1 MDFFCN
7 NADNKAWGFELV
19 TIGGI
24 GRAMSDN
31 ENQLTDFLAGLSEE
45 RRFALKDFF
54 LDKHFDDAR
63 AVELLQELYG
73 NTYQALS
80 SSQKLPDDV
89 AAKLFDKFGY
99 TKDSL
104 QQALSEME

>member
-1 MDFFCN
+1 
-7 NADNKAWGFELV
+7 
-19 TIGGI
+19 
-24 GRAMSDN
+24 MSDN
-31 ENQLTDFLAGLSEE
+31 ENQLADFLAGLSEQ
-45 RRFALKDFF
+45 RRFALKDYFI
-54 LDKHFDDAR
+54 DKHFDDTR

-80 SSQKLPDDV
+80 ASQKLPDDV

-104 QQALSEME
+104 QQALAVMD